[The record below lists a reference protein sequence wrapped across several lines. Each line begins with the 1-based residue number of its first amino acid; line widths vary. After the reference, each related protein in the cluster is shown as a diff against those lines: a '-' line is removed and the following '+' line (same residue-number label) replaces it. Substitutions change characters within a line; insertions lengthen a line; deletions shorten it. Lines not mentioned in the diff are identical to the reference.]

1 MIVSEHEYYSIEE
14 YLELEVNS
22 QERHEYIDG
31 TIISMTG
38 GTPNHNQIAL
48 NLSGA
53 LNSNL
58 KRHHRVFMTDQRL
71 WIPKKRIHTY
81 PDVMVVR
88 KPLQLQEGRRDT
100 IINPL
105 IIAEVLSK
113 STKSNDKDEKFTA
126 YRTIES
132 FQEYLLID
140 QYAIHVEQ
148 YSKTDNNK
156 WIFSEYD
163 DENATI
169 SLTSVKF
176 EITLADIYDNVEFE
190 LEE

>member
-1 MIVSEHEYYSIEE
+1 MTVVQEQRYFSPEE

-22 QERHEYIDG
+22 QERHEYING
-31 TIISMTG
+31 KIITMTG

-53 LNSNL
+53 MNSTL

-71 WIPKKRIHTY
+71 WIPKKKIHTY

-88 KPLQLQEGRRDT
+88 KPLELQEGRRDT
-100 IINPL
+100 VINPL

-113 STKSNDKDEKFTA
+113 YTKSNDKDEKFTA

-140 QYAIHVEQ
+140 QYTIHVEQ

-163 DENATI
+163 EENATI

-176 EITLADIYDNVEFE
+176 EITVADIYDNVEFE
-190 LEE
+190 SE

>member
-1 MIVSEHEYYSIEE
+1 
-14 YLELEVNS
+14 
-22 QERHEYIDG
+22 
-31 TIISMTG
+31 MTG

-53 LNSNL
+53 MNSTL

-71 WIPKKRIHTY
+71 WIPKKKIHTY

-88 KPLQLQEGRRDT
+88 KPLELQEGRRDT
-100 IINPL
+100 VINPL

-113 STKSNDKDEKFTA
+113 YTKSNDKDEKFTA

-140 QYAIHVEQ
+140 QYTIHVEQ

-163 DENATI
+163 EENATI

-176 EITLADIYDNVEFE
+176 EITVADIYDNVEFE
-190 LEE
+190 SE